1 MSNHAWKTTPL
12 RSVGQKAA
20 QSLALLHRRRTSG
33 SAATRA
39 SVCAGPNLPMS
50 GRRDLAMDRVP
61 GVSNRMEIR
70 VLVVMLV
77 CGGVL
82 LIDVLVEGQST
93 RALVW
98 SALLLA
104 LGWCLSRARRE
115 QTRNN

>member
-1 MSNHAWKTTPL
+1 
-12 RSVGQKAA
+12 
-20 QSLALLHRRRTSG
+20 
-33 SAATRA
+33 
-39 SVCAGPNLPMS
+39 
-50 GRRDLAMDRVP
+50 
-61 GVSNRMEIR
+61 MEIR

-82 LIDVLVEGQST
+82 LIDALVEGQST

-115 QTRNN
+115 QTRN